1 MLGARPAR
9 RQFSAHSAAI
19 LSWALTLL
27 LLSSCAQQATTRSTQ
42 AEILPKPMRGE
53 TNSQLIAEFENKI
66 AEALLSRHQLVQ
78 AHETQQTLF
87 QPQQTSKITLSQRE
101 DLDADIEKLS
111 QLLEQLKD
119 VNQTVLNPKNKR
131 AIRMHK
137 HQLARLKHQLIEKR
151 LATTDQLGSRYTG
164 LIAYYTAQQKST
176 RSFLIEAKETIQK
189 NKKEIDKIRRELGS
203 ENLASPLLSDL
214 SHDETLFLSD
224 SPADKHLYLNLIS
237 DLIATASAK
246 FTEVIAPP
254 ADAPMEVHASTQN
267 HSGTARFSYSP
278 AQISSGNASIL
289 RINLQDMQKLPLY
302 EAEAR
307 SFIFGIPGMHLLY
320 ISSLNNQ
327 SNTHT
332 TTTFTLSDVP
342 AFTLG
347 WGLYTANLAREH
359 DLYGSPYGELGSL
372 MMENRQAS
380 ILVSDI
386 NLNQKTWTD
395 AQAVEFLQKEGF
407 QTLQDARS
415 VVEEAHR
422 SPGAQTS
429 AFSGFL
435 AFRALRSKSEK
446 RLGKSFNLFKFHRQI
461 LSSGPLPIYLI
472 EEDVE
477 IWLNNIS
484 KNTQGQQNSRQ

>member
-1 MLGARPAR
+1 M
-9 RQFSAHSAAI
+9 
-19 LSWALTLL
+19 
-27 LLSSCAQQATTRSTQ
+27 TTSNQ
-42 AEILPKPMRGE
+42 AEILPKQVRGE
-53 TNSQLIAEFENKI
+53 TSSQLIAEFENKI
-66 AEALLSRHQLVQ
+66 AEALLSRYQRIQ
-78 AHETQQTLF
+78 AQETQETLF
-87 QPQQTSKITLSQRE
+87 QPQQTSKTTLSQRE

-111 QLLEQLKD
+111 KLSEQLKD
-119 VNQTVLNPKNKR
+119 VNQTVLNPENKR

-137 HQLARLKHQLIEKR
+137 HQLARLKHQLVEKR
-151 LATTDQLGSRYTG
+151 LATTDQLGSRYKG
-164 LIAYYTAQQKST
+164 LIAYYTAQQKPT
-176 RSFLIEAKETIQK
+176 RSFLNEAKETIQQ
-189 NKKEIDKIRRELGS
+189 NKTAIDKIRRELGN

-214 SHDETLFLSD
+214 SQDEALFLSD
-224 SPADKHLYLNLIS
+224 SAADKHLYLNLIT

-246 FTEVIAPP
+246 FTEIIAPP
-254 ADAPMEVHASTQN
+254 ADTPMEVHASTQS
-267 HSGTARFSYSP
+267 HSEATQFSYSP
-278 AQISSGNASIL
+278 AQTSSENASTL
-289 RINLQDMQKLPLY
+289 LINLQDMRKLPLY
-302 EAEAR
+302 EAEAS
-307 SFIFGIPGMHLLY
+307 SFIYGIPGMHLLY
-320 ISSLNNQ
+320 ISSLKNQ
-327 SNTHT
+327 S
-332 TTTFTLSDVP
+332 TFTFSDVP

-359 DLYGSPYGELGSL
+359 GLYGSPYGELGSL

-386 NLNQKTWTD
+386 NLNLKTWTD

-407 QTLQDARS
+407 QTLQNARS
-415 VVEEAHR
+415 VVEEAHQ

-446 RLGKSFNLFKFHRQI
+446 RLGKSFNLLKFHRQI

-484 KNTQGQQNSRQ
+484 KNTQGQLHSRQ